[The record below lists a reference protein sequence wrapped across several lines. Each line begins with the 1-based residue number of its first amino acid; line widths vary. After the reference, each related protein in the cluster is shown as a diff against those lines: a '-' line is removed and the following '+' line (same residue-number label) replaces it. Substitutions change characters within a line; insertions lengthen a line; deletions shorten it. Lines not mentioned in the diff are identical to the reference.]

1 MPLEN
6 IKIKV
11 SDSLLGNNA
20 YYIQFL
26 IILYVIRGYDLLFIC
41 ARDRVMIK
49 VKAAAGWQKIIAK
62 YYPNWKPQGEI
73 LDYISK
79 IDYDKL
85 LFQIKLALGMNL
97 AESIIQSKGSQ
108 VLFNSEYHGLR
119 LSIHPSNKG
128 ENLSMRMLHPIKTYQ
143 EHNLTLLPG
152 INLIVG
158 PTCSGKTTLLYKII
172 QGEWYRNQNIISL
185 EDPVEKQLACATQ
198 TDVSII
204 GYNRGLESALR
215 QNPDIICIGE
225 IRNEIS
231 AKAAFRAA
239 LTGHRVITTLHSLSE
254 DDPIKNMQH
263 CYLRLKELGIPN
275 SHIEQLINQIIFC
288 KLGKKPKV
296 ISGNINI
303 RRLNQAARISNDLS
317 QKFLEMKDED
327 SLKT

>member
-1 MPLEN
+1 MPLE
-6 IKIKV
+6 KIKV
-11 SDSLLGNNA
+11 TVPNSLLGNND

-26 IILYVIRGYDLLFIC
+26 VILYVIRGYDLLFIC

-49 VKAAAGWQKIIAK
+49 VKAPAGWHEIISR
-62 YYPNWKPQGEI
+62 YYPHWNPRGEI

-85 LFQIKLALGMNL
+85 LFQIKLGLGMNL
-97 AESIIQSKGSQ
+97 TEPIIQNKGSR
-108 VLFNSEYHGLR
+108 VFFNGEYYGLR
-119 LSIHPSNKG
+119 LSIHPSNNG
-128 ENLSMRMLHPIKTYQ
+128 ENLSLRMLHPVKTYQ
-143 EHNLTLLPG
+143 EHNLALLSG

-172 QGEWYRNQNIISL
+172 QGEWARNQNIISL
-185 EDPVEKQLACATQ
+185 EDPVEKQLSCATQ

-204 GYNRGLESALR
+204 GYDRGLESALR

-239 LTGHRVITTLHSLSE
+239 LTGHKVVTTLHSLAE
-254 DDPIKNMQH
+254 DNPIENMKH
-263 CYLRLKELGIPN
+263 CYLRLRELGIPI
-275 SHIEQLINQIIFC
+275 SHIEQLTSQIIFC

-296 ISGNINI
+296 IAGNINI
-303 RRLNQAARISNDLS
+303 KRLHQAARVNNNLS
-317 QKFLEMKDED
+317 QKFLEVKDD
-327 SLKT
+327 NSQQD